1 MPSTKKSLCSVCCVG
16 YKHVKYIDD
25 CIRSI
30 WKNSYQNIE
39 IIVLDDGSD
48 DGSLEK
54 LKRLQKISPCPFEI
68 LEQER
73 TGNVGRNFNRTF
85 SASHGEY
92 ILFMAM
98 DDMLI
103 PDSIESKMDIIT
115 SNEKIAFIANI
126 LSFKLDNKRNISKN
140 ITSINYIKEP
150 ALSDLIE
157 LERTVFHSFYIQCA
171 IFRRSIIEKVQAF
184 NENMIGDDIVL
195 RTKIFLFLQK
205 YQEHHFRLLQTPGF
219 IYREHEENLHKDRL
233 RQMNLVLQYH
243 DKFWASHPLPPIVR
257 TWLLDAIRELGFS
270 EALKIFT
277 FSPKVTAY
285 LLDMDIVQALNVAV
299 AKENMISAPTARSGA

>member
-1 MPSTKKSLCSVCCVG
+1 MPLTERPLCSVCCVG
-16 YKHVKYIDD
+16 YKHAKYIDD

-39 IIVLDDGSD
+39 IIALDDGSD

-98 DDMLI
+98 DDMLF
-103 PDSIESKMDIIT
+103 PDSIESKIDIMCT
-115 SNEKIAFIANI
+115 DKNCVFTANTM
-126 LSFKLDNKRNISKN
+126 SFKINQKRLFQNL
-140 ITSINYIKEP
+140 TPLNYINSYDIDT
-150 ALSDLIE
+150 LLE
-157 LERTVFHSFYIQCA
+157 LERTVFHTFYIQNA
-171 IFRRSIIEKVQAF
+171 IFKRDIIKSVHAF
-184 NENMIGDDIVL
+184 NEKMIGDDIVL

-205 YQEHHFRLLQTPGF
+205 HHEYRYLFLQSPGF
-219 IYREHEENLHKDRL
+219 IYREHSGNAHRDRL
-233 RQMNLVLQYH
+233 RQLNLVFQYH
-243 DKFWASHPLPPIVR
+243 DVFWNSHPLPQIVKQ
-257 TWLLDAIRELGFS
+257 WVLDAISNLVFS
-270 EALKIFT
+270 DALKIFT
-277 FSPKVTAY
+277 FSPKATTY
-285 LLDMDIVQALNVAV
+285 LLDMDIVQALNATV